1 MSKHLQKSKTGKR
14 KTAVALKYDGQG
26 APKVTAKG
34 SGHLAEQILKL
45 AQAHQIPIQQE
56 HELVELLA
64 QIELE
69 QEIPEALFEAVAQ
82 ILAFAYQISQ
92 KPVPHKHHEQ
102 P

>member
-1 MSKHLQKSKTGKR
+1 MNQPPTN
-14 KTAVALKYDGQG
+14 KTAVALKYDGKG

-45 AQAHQIPIQQE
+45 AQEHQIPIQQE
-56 HELVELLA
+56 TELVALLA

-82 ILAFAYQISQ
+82 ILAFAYQLSQ
-92 KPVPHKHHEQ
+92 KPIPNKPE
-102 P
+102 